1 MPNFQL
7 QPFKHQSAFRRIA
20 AVAWDEPR
28 DPTIYGSTEVI
39 ADRLLEWIDLKRR
52 ETGEK
57 VTVTHAVAMAL
68 AVALRKHPDCNAVV
82 RWGRLQLRRDIDVFL
97 QVAVPADGK
106 GGQADLT
113 GYCVRQ
119 ADKKDIAGLAKEVR
133 EAAGRL
139 RRSED
144 PDFQRTKGQAATIP
158 GLIFGKILRLL
169 KFLQVGLNIDT
180 GFLGAPKDPFGSAMV
195 TSLGMFGVRVA
206 YAPFF
211 PLASAPII
219 ILVGSCEDKPVAID
233 GAVVVRK
240 VLHLNATLDHRVV
253 DGYHAAMLNQEIKML
268 LENPRRLEFEGER
281 DHMMGASDNTTDL
294 ETLDVDPATEDA
306 AEGASKG
313 DA

>member
-7 QPFKHQSAFRRIA
+7 QPYKHQSAFRRIA

-28 DPTIYGSTEVI
+28 DPTIYGSTEVL

-57 VTVTHAVAMAL
+57 ITVTHAVAMAL

-82 RWGRLQLRRDIDVFL
+82 RWGRLQLRKDVDIFL
-97 QVAVPADGK
+97 QVAVPSEDKVGK
-106 GGQADLT
+106 ADLT
-113 GYCVRQ
+113 GHCIRQ
-119 ADKKDIAGLAKEVR
+119 ADTKDIAALAKEVKT
-133 EAAGRL
+133 AATRL
-139 RRSED
+139 RKNED
-144 PDFQRTKGQAATIP
+144 PDFQRTKGQANTIP
-158 GLIFGKILRLL
+158 GVVFGKILRFL

-219 ILVGSCEDKPVAID
+219 VCVGSCEDKPVAID

-253 DGYHAAMLNQEIKML
+253 DGYHAAVLNREIKLL

-281 DHMMGASDNTTDL
+281 DHMMGDADNTTDL
-294 ETLDVDPATEDA
+294 ETLDLDPATEDQA
-306 AEGASKG
+306 ASST
-313 DA
+313 